1 MNKSPIRPFS
11 RQGKAERASPAEETS
26 GNVKFFL
33 DKQDRR
39 GYLSRYFSNGP
50 APRG

>member
-11 RQGKAERASPAEETS
+11 RQGKPEWADPAGEKS
-26 GNVKFFL
+26 GNVKYFL

-39 GYLSRYFSNGP
+39 AYLSRYFSNGP